1 MKCYDKWKDILDNL
15 EFTYPDVYDQI
26 AEWYPSGYL
35 EITMILENGVKMT
48 YCLVNDLLLTVFDPK
63 EKDRNWS
70 DDDWRMNFSRKLN
83 KRMFRYGVSQEELS
97 MKTGISKTM
106 LSRYMNG
113 KALPSGANITRI
125 AEVLHCSVN
134 ELMCMY

>member
-1 MKCYDKWKDILDNL
+1 MKCYDKWKDILDSL

-26 AEWYPSGYL
+26 VEWYPSGYL
-35 EITMILENGVKMT
+35 EITIILENGIKMT
-48 YCLVNDLLLTVFDPK
+48 YCLVNDLLITVFDPK
-63 EKDRNWS
+63 EKNHNWS

>member
-1 MKCYDKWKDILDNL
+1 MKCYDKWKDILDSL

-26 AEWYPSGYL
+26 VEWYPSGYL
-35 EITMILENGVKMT
+35 EITMILENGIKMT
-48 YCLVNDLLLTVFDPK
+48 YCLVNDLLITVFDPK
-63 EKDRNWS
+63 EKKHNWS

>member
-1 MKCYDKWKDILDNL
+1 MKCYDKWKDILDSL

-26 AEWYPSGYL
+26 VEWYPSGYL

-63 EKDRNWS
+63 EKDRKWS
-70 DDDWRMNFSRKLN
+70 DDDWRMNFARKLN
-83 KRMFRYGVSQEELS
+83 KRMLRYGVSQEELS

-134 ELMCMY
+134 ELMCMR